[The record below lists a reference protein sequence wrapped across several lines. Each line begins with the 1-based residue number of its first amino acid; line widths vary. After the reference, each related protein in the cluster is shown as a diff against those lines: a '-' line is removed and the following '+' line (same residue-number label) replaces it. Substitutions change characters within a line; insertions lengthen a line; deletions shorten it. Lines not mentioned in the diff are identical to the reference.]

1 MTDYRIERLEE
12 VLIALKDD
20 MGDVKKALVELTRI
34 DTIQAQMAQRLDNI
48 DQRMNKHS
56 ETIDQIQIALATM
69 SNRSATN
76 EWFIRVLIAAAVGVV
91 AYIIKT

>member
-1 MTDYRIERLEE
+1 MTDYRVERLEE
-12 VLIALKDD
+12 VLLALKDD

-56 ETIDQIQIALATM
+56 ETIDSIQIEVAKM
-69 SNRSATN
+69 SNRSASN
-76 EWFIRVLIAAAVGVV
+76 EWFIRVLIVAAVSTI